1 MNISAKCG
9 QILDYHLRSLIMN
22 TVERM
27 RQVLDSVFEGE
38 IDSSAIK
45 ETDNLKNDLEMNSI
59 AMLYMVMGL
68 EEEFE
73 IKFENSD
80 FANMETVAD
89 VIAAIEAKL

>member
-1 MNISAKCG
+1 MEI
-9 QILDYHLRSLIMN
+9 YMY

-45 ETDNLKNDLEMNSI
+45 ETDNLKSDLEMNSI

-80 FANMETVAD
+80 FAAMETVAD
-89 VIAAIEAKL
+89 VIRAIEAKL

>member
-1 MNISAKCG
+1 
-9 QILDYHLRSLIMN
+9 MN

-89 VIAAIEAKL
+89 VIAAIEAKI

>member
-1 MNISAKCG
+1 
-9 QILDYHLRSLIMN
+9 MN

-45 ETDNLKNDLEMNSI
+45 ETDNLKKDLEMNSI

-68 EEEFE
+68 EEEFQ

-89 VIAAIEAKL
+89 VIAAIEAKI

>member
-1 MNISAKCG
+1 MT
-9 QILDYHLRSLIMN
+9 

-38 IDSSAIK
+38 LDSSAIK
-45 ETDNLKNDLEMNSI
+45 ETDNLREDLEMNSI

-80 FANMETVAD
+80 FVQMSTVAD
-89 VIAAIEAKL
+89 VVACIEAKL

>member
-1 MNISAKCG
+1 
-9 QILDYHLRSLIMN
+9 MN

-38 IDSSAIK
+38 IDSSAIN

>member
-1 MNISAKCG
+1 
-9 QILDYHLRSLIMN
+9 MN

-45 ETDNLKNDLEMNSI
+45 ETDNLKSDLEMNSI

-80 FANMETVAD
+80 FAAMDTVAD
-89 VIAAIEAKL
+89 VIRAIEAKL

>member
-1 MNISAKCG
+1 
-9 QILDYHLRSLIMN
+9 MN

-45 ETDNLKNDLEMNSI
+45 ETDNLKKDLEMNSI

-80 FANMETVAD
+80 FATMETVAD

>member
-1 MNISAKCG
+1 MT
-9 QILDYHLRSLIMN
+9 

-68 EEEFE
+68 EEEFD

-80 FANMETVAD
+80 FATMETVAD

>member
-1 MNISAKCG
+1 
-9 QILDYHLRSLIMN
+9 MN

>member
-1 MNISAKCG
+1 
-9 QILDYHLRSLIMN
+9 MN

-45 ETDNLKNDLEMNSI
+45 ETDNLKSDLDMNSI

-68 EEEFE
+68 EEEFD

-80 FANMETVAD
+80 FATMETVAD

>member
-1 MNISAKCG
+1 
-9 QILDYHLRSLIMN
+9 MN

-45 ETDNLKNDLEMNSI
+45 ETDKLKSDLEMNSI

-68 EEEFE
+68 EEEFG

-89 VIAAIEAKL
+89 VIRAIEAKL

>member
-1 MNISAKCG
+1 
-9 QILDYHLRSLIMN
+9 
-22 TVERM
+22 M

-45 ETDNLKNDLEMNSI
+45 ETDNLKKDLEMNSI

>member
-1 MNISAKCG
+1 
-9 QILDYHLRSLIMN
+9 MN

-45 ETDNLKNDLEMNSI
+45 ETDNLQKDLEMNSI

>member
-1 MNISAKCG
+1 
-9 QILDYHLRSLIMN
+9 MN

-45 ETDNLKNDLEMNSI
+45 ETDNLKSDLEMNSI

-89 VIAAIEAKL
+89 VIRAIEAKL

>member
-1 MNISAKCG
+1 
-9 QILDYHLRSLIMN
+9 MN

-27 RQVLDSVFEGE
+27 RQVLDCVFEGE

-89 VIAAIEAKL
+89 VIAAIEAKI

>member
-1 MNISAKCG
+1 
-9 QILDYHLRSLIMN
+9 MN

-45 ETDNLKNDLEMNSI
+45 ETDNLKKDLEMNSI

-89 VIAAIEAKL
+89 VIAAIEAKI

>member
-1 MNISAKCG
+1 
-9 QILDYHLRSLIMN
+9 MN

-45 ETDNLKNDLEMNSI
+45 ETDNLKSDLEMNSI

-80 FANMETVAD
+80 FAAMETVAD
-89 VIAAIEAKL
+89 VIRAIEAKL

>member
-1 MNISAKCG
+1 
-9 QILDYHLRSLIMN
+9 MN

-27 RQVLDSVFEGE
+27 RQVIDSVFEGE

>member
-1 MNISAKCG
+1 
-9 QILDYHLRSLIMN
+9 MN

-45 ETDNLKNDLEMNSI
+45 ETDNLKKDLEMNSI

>member
-1 MNISAKCG
+1 MEI
-9 QILDYHLRSLIMN
+9 YMN

-45 ETDNLKNDLEMNSI
+45 ETDNLKSDLEMNSI

-80 FANMETVAD
+80 FAAMETVAD
-89 VIAAIEAKL
+89 VIRAIEAKL

>member
-1 MNISAKCG
+1 
-9 QILDYHLRSLIMN
+9 MN

-68 EEEFE
+68 EEEFQ
-73 IKFENSD
+73 IKFGNSD

-89 VIAAIEAKL
+89 VIAAIEAKI

>member
-1 MNISAKCG
+1 
-9 QILDYHLRSLIMN
+9 MN

-45 ETDNLKNDLEMNSI
+45 ETDNLKKDLEMNSI

-68 EEEFE
+68 EEEFQ

>member
-1 MNISAKCG
+1 MT
-9 QILDYHLRSLIMN
+9 

-27 RQVLDSVFEGE
+27 RNVLDSVFEGE
-38 IDSSAIK
+38 IDSAAVK
-45 ETDNLKNDLEMNSI
+45 ESDDLRDDLDMNSI

-80 FANMETVAD
+80 FAELKTVGD
-89 VIAAIEAKL
+89 VVRCIEAKL